1 MAKLPLKVQFGS
13 GGDYKLWAGDGWHHD
28 NDDEQHTWAG
38 HMAKLRLMMDH
49 SGRDLRLDVDVIPL
63 VAKGV
68 EQELY
73 VFLNGA
79 FVAYWPV
86 LEPGTKTA
94 LIESSFLNSPDCL
107 FTFLAPKAICPKEA
121 GLGNDGRVLGL
132 AFRSVALTAA
142 R

>member
-28 NDDEQHTWAG
+28 ANDTQHTWAG
-38 HMAKLRLMMDH
+38 HTAKLRLMVDNA
-49 SGRDLRLDVDVIPL
+49 GKDLRLDVDVIPL
-63 VAKGV
+63 AAKGI

-79 FVAYWPV
+79 FVAFWPV
-86 LEPGTKTA
+86 REGGVRSGT
-94 LIESSFLNSPDCL
+94 IESSFFNSPDCL
-107 FTFLAPKAICPKEA
+107 FTFVAPKAICPKEA
-121 GLGNDGRVLGL
+121 GFGNDGRVLGM
-132 AFRSVALTAA
+132 AFRSIALTAA